1 MKKTDIEIKLNN
13 QIPKL
18 NNELN
23 KYHKNISLKFKG
35 KVFLVDDNLNKIKEL
50 KNDDKIKKNGYYIL
64 KFIDEDNN
72 IYFIKL
78 KLCKYTILYFILLL
92 TLIIFPLLYFLMP
105 KTNINI
111 NRQMLFDSLNY
122 EYKFIGDRYVFN
134 FNYGDENYKKG

>member
-1 MKKTDIEIKLNN
+1 MKGIMKVKKTDIEIKLNN

-78 KLCKYTILYFILLL
+78 KLCKYTILLKCYRLRYNNHLYIL
-92 TLIIFPLLYFLMP
+92 FYC
-105 KTNINI
+105 
-111 NRQMLFDSLNY
+111 
-122 EYKFIGDRYVFN
+122 
-134 FNYGDENYKKG
+134 

>member
-1 MKKTDIEIKLNN
+1 MKVKKTDIEIKLNN

-72 IYFIKL
+72 IMHNTVS
-78 KLCKYTILYFILLL
+78 CLYFNNWY
-92 TLIIFPLLYFLMP
+92 IFKIFW
-105 KTNINI
+105 KNIRRVK
-111 NRQMLFDSLNY
+111 NRNCRTSFCLR
-122 EYKFIGDRYVFN
+122 K
-134 FNYGDENYKKG
+134 YGQKNC